1 MDPLSNQGQP
11 FLNWEALIRNIP
23 ALPFVE
29 DEISMTE
36 EHELAQ
42 SIPPMY
48 QVILLS
54 DPHTPSAFIMDML
67 EDCFRITPLE
77 ARSII
82 VQVEKEGQAVCGIYT
97 REVAETKI
105 EAIQRLS
112 YQHHYPLKCIMRKE
126 PNYVIKKS

>member
-1 MDPLSNQGQP
+1 MDPLSNHGQP

-29 DEISMTE
+29 DEISAAE
-36 EHELAQ
+36 EQEMAQ
-42 SIPPMY
+42 GTPPMY
-48 QVILLS
+48 HVILLS
-54 DPHTPSAFIMDML
+54 DPHTPSAFIMDLL

-82 VQVEKEGQAVCGIYT
+82 VQVEKEGQAVCGIFT

-105 EAIQRLS
+105 DSIQRLS
-112 YQHHYPLKCIMRKE
+112 YQHQYPLKCIMRKE